1 MSGLYRRATKILSWC
16 LLLRATVNYDMTA
29 AFFISVN
36 FIAGCANS
44 VFWVVYFLLKNIA
57 LLQCIFELNVLI
69 ELSLLLELTFII
81 LFSFKF
87 YLLQNV
93 QICFLTA
100 WQYWLYWSYFM
111 QSFWIALRCAE
122 RNLLPIIIIQVKCS
136 KLHVV
141 INL

>member
-1 MSGLYRRATKILSWC
+1 MSGLYRRATKIPSWC

-44 VFWVVYFLLKNIA
+44 VFWAVYLLLKNIA

-69 ELSLLLELTFII
+69 ELSLHLELTFII
-81 LFSFKF
+81 LFSFKV

-93 QICFLTA
+93 HICFLTA
-100 WQYWLYWSYFM
+100 WQYWSYFM